1 MNLDDIT
8 TLSGKYVC
16 STFRQQLGT
25 QAEGKMIEAVV
36 QIENEMR
43 ERIAR
48 QIEAID
54 LGSSSQING
63 LGMRILAARAARGN

>member
-1 MNLDDIT
+1 MKLDDVT

-16 STFRQQLGT
+16 STFRQQLGA
-25 QAEGKMIEAVV
+25 QAEDKMIEAVI

-63 LGMRILAARAARGN
+63 LGMRMLAARAARGN